1 MAKQQDELRDLF
13 KQWQSGR
20 IKDFAGIAW
29 RGELADVPD
38 WYVITAYMP
47 EDTRHVK
54 ELMPEER
61 ATAKSVIHAFTGI
74 VSRRFSIP
82 VQGGVTE
89 VIGLAWEYGA
99 RLKAALPF
107 PSKELA
113 QEFADKIIELP
124 GITVMQVADFLK
136 HLKP

>member
-20 IKDFAGIAW
+20 VKDFAGIAW
-29 RGELADVPD
+29 RGELTDIPD
-38 WYVITAYMP
+38 WYVITTYMP

-54 ELMPEER
+54 ELMPDER

-74 VSRRFSIP
+74 VPRSIP
-82 VQGGVTE
+82 TANGMTE

-113 QEFADKIIELP
+113 LEFADKIIELP